1 MPQQDSRRSRAPHL
15 FPGRVT
21 ASRRD
26 ADAGSRTSSRKS
38 LSLPRLR
45 FVSRAAPEGP
55 RTATAPYVSTAS
67 GSGPEHA
74 HATDPQEGSPRLW
87 DWSVRDPAPIIHQ
100 SLECCIPCR
109 PHGRRSRREECSGE
123 APASC
128 RATGQTRSSRKI
140 EMLALTRLIVSVP
153 QEPPGAIGPQA
164 PQIRLR
170 GPAGR
175 VARGAL
181 IAFGGQ
187 CCDGTVASGRSA
199 WTRSRSNPRRRL
211 CGGAAHGAMSFVFNA
226 ALLPVAAGLAASAI

>member
-45 FVSRAAPEGP
+45 FVSRAAREGP

-74 HATDPQEGSPRLW
+74 HATDRQEGSPRLW

-123 APASC
+123 APVSC
-128 RATGQTRSSRKI
+128 RARGETRSSRKI
-140 EMLALTRLIVSVP
+140 RCCVDKVRSERTTRAPRGDRAPSTSDSEV
-153 QEPPGAIGPQA
+153 QPGGWS
-164 PQIRLR
+164 
-170 GPAGR
+170 G
-175 VARGAL
+175 GAL
-181 IAFGGQ
+181 IALGGQ
-187 CCDGTVASGRSA
+187 CRDGTVASGRSA

-211 CGGAAHGAMSFVFNA
+211 CGDAAHGAMSFVFNA
-226 ALLPVAAGLAASAI
+226 ALLAVAVNLAASAI

>member
-21 ASRRD
+21 AWRRD

-45 FVSRAAPEGP
+45 FVSRAAREGP

-74 HATDPQEGSPRLW
+74 HATDRQEGSPRLW

-123 APASC
+123 APVSC

-140 EMLALTRLIVSVP
+140 EMLALTRFVVSVP

-164 PQIRLR
+164 PQTPRSSR
-170 GPAGR
+170 A
-175 VARGAL
+175 
-181 IAFGGQ
+181 GGQ
-187 CCDGTVASGRSA
+187 GRTHRPRWTV
-199 WTRSRSNPRRRL
+199 SRWHRRVGKERL
-211 CGGAAHGAMSFVFNA
+211 DQE
-226 ALLPVAAGLAASAI
+226 P